1 MSAPWI
7 VVAAFVALAVAYVLL
22 PVVGAV
28 FLRFRRTRELA
39 CPETGATAKV
49 GADARWAAFT
59 AAFRHPILRVKD
71 CSLWPGRRGC
81 EQNCLRPPAF

>member
-7 VVAAFVALAVAYVLL
+7 VLVAIVALAVAYVLL

-28 FLRFRRTRELA
+28 FLRFRGTRELA

-49 GADARWAAFT
+49 GADARWAALT
-59 AAFRHPILRVKD
+59 AAFRHPVLRVKD
-71 CSLWPGRRGC
+71 CSLWPGRRAC

>member
-7 VVAAFVALAVAYVLL
+7 VLAAIVALAVAYVLL
-22 PVVGAV
+22 PVVSAV
-28 FLRFRRTRELA
+28 FLRFRGTKELA

-49 GADARWAAFT
+49 GADARWAAVT
-59 AAFRHPILRVKD
+59 AAFRHPVLRVKD
-71 CSLWPGRRGC
+71 CSLWPGRRAC

>member
-7 VVAAFVALAVAYVLL
+7 VLAAIVALAVAYVLL

-28 FLRFRRTRELA
+28 FLRFRGTKELA

-71 CSLWPGRRGC
+71 CSLWPRRRSC